1 MRGGIKLWVWDDVG
15 EASDFMSKIRSVKCN
30 RVLEI
35 ICAVE
40 GNYIK
45 NRLGIIIVL
54 ISSFSVRV
62 ICSLEDLLNVFLTLN
77 FGRDLDR
84 SH

>member
-1 MRGGIKLWVWDDVG
+1 MLGGIRLWVWDVVG
-15 EASDFMSKIRSVKCN
+15 EASDFMSKIKSGKCN

-40 GNYIK
+40 DNYIK

-54 ISSFSVRV
+54 ITSF
-62 ICSLEDLLNVFLTLN
+62 L
-77 FGRDLDR
+77 
-84 SH
+84 